1 MGFITMKLTTILGE
15 DFWFTFSF
23 RFKQANLSL
32 AQICFGMKKKKKK
45 KRMVFLKNLAKN
57 MFSAQN
63 IYDCNNQKART
74 RFSLRLIFFRVQ

>member
-32 AQICFGMKKKKKK
+32 AQIYFGMKKNKG
-45 KRMVFLKNLAKN
+45 MVFLKNLAKN

>member
-32 AQICFGMKKKKKK
+32 AQICFGMKKKK